1 MWYSMPAKQHREYRV
16 VSLVIPASKTQV
28 RNAQVITEADTCRK
42 YVLPKLYDA
51 AWTNDQISE
60 QKYFTDGRI
69 VPMGKGHIRKPGR
82 RADYLL
88 RYRPDF
94 PIAVV
99 EAKAAYKK
107 PGDGMQQAMEY
118 AEILG
123 LKFAFATNGQGIEE
137 YDFITGRQTSLA
149 TFPSPEDLWQ
159 RLRGDQGLA
168 DDADVNDLLF
178 PFNRELR
185 NPDGTVKRPRYYQ
198 EIAINRTVQ
207 AAIQGKPR
215 ILITMA
221 TGTGKT
227 FVAMQI
233 VWKLWKTRRK
243 PKILYLADR
252 NILIDQ
258 AKDRDFSPF
267 GDALWKIGRHPH
279 PVKSREVYFAIYQT
293 IADREGQTGLYRRY
307 LPDFFDLIIVDECHR
322 GSARDESNWRQ
333 ILEYFHPATQIGMT
347 ATPLRDDNVDTYRYF
362 GDPIYIYSLAQG
374 IEDGFLAP
382 YRVRRIATDVD
393 AIGWRPDPG
402 LLDRFGREV
411 PDGLYETRDF
421 ERVVS
426 LLGRTEAVAR
436 HLTDYLIKTNR
447 HDKTIVFCVD
457 QEHADDMRKA
467 LNNLN
472 TDIAHKHPD
481 YVARVVSDEGKVGR
495 SHLDRFRDPEQ
506 DFPVIVTTSKLLST
520 GVDVPTCR
528 NIVLFKPINSMVE
541 FKQVIGR
548 GTRLFVDEDK
558 FWFTILDYVG
568 ATGLFY
574 NPAFDGIPELIA
586 EETINAQGKVT
597 SSTESGEAIEAAEQ
611 AGEKVGPVIGDD
623 SEGEL
628 RKYYVDGVQVRVI
641 RELVQELDPQGQQLR
656 VRRFDDYTREQVRTL
671 YGNAGTIRAAW
682 REPDRRAAV
691 ISELASRGISFEQLA
706 EATGQ
711 PDADPFDLLIHVAF
725 NAPLRSRRERANTV
739 RQEHRDFLEQYGSQ
753 ARAVLDYLLDKYTDH
768 DVAQLTDLHI
778 LELPDVPVPGTV
790 IEIAG
795 LFGGVDRLK
804 DATRQLQNLIY
815 AA

>member
-1 MWYSMPAKQHREYRV
+1 M
-16 VSLVIPASKTQV
+16 
-28 RNAQVITEADTCRK
+28 ITEADTCRK
-42 YVLPKLYDA
+42 YVLPRLYDA
-51 AWTNDQISE
+51 DWTDDQISE

-69 VPMGKGHIRKPGR
+69 VPVGKGHIRKPGK

-88 RYRPDF
+88 RYRSGF
-94 PIAVV
+94 PIAVI

-107 PGDGMQQAMEY
+107 PGDGLQQAMEY
-118 AEILG
+118 AGILE
-123 LKFAFATNGQGIEE
+123 LKFAYATNGHGIEE
-137 YDFITGRQTSLA
+137 YDFITGRQTSLDA
-149 TFPSPEDLWQ
+149 FPSPEELWQ

-168 DDADVNDLLF
+168 GDADANDLLF

-207 AAIQGKPR
+207 AVIQGKPR

-243 PKILYLADR
+243 PKILYLTDR

-267 GDALWKIGRHPH
+267 GDALHKIQRRPI
-279 PVKSREVYFAIYQT
+279 KSREVYFAIYQA
-293 IADREGQTGLYRRY
+293 IADREGQPGLYRQY
-307 LPDFFDLIIVDECHR
+307 LPDFFDLVIVDECHR

-333 ILEYFHPATQIGMT
+333 ILDYFHPATQIGMT
-347 ATPLRDDNVDTYRYF
+347 ATPLRNDNVDTYRYF

-393 AIGWRPDPG
+393 DVGWRPDPG

-447 HDKTIVFCVD
+447 HAKTIVFCVD

-472 TDIAHKHPD
+472 ADITHKHSD

-568 ATGLFY
+568 ATLLFY
-574 NPAFDGIPELIA
+574 DPDFDGIPELIA

-611 AGEKVGPVIGDD
+611 AGEEVGPVIGDD

-739 RQEHRDFLEQYGSQ
+739 RQEHRDFLERYGSQ
-753 ARAVLDYLLDKYTDH
+753 ARVVLDYLLDKYTDH
-768 DVAQLTDLHI
+768 GVAQLTDLRI
-778 LELPDVPVPGTV
+778 LELPDVPVRGTV
-790 IEIAG
+790 IEIAE

-804 DATRQLQNLIY
+804 HAARQLQNLIY